1 MWFVVRVQTGRE
13 EQVNKMLAERAGAAG
28 MDGKILEVLVPT
40 ERISEIKGGNK
51 QIRERKI
58 YPGYILMNIEV
69 AEGEEIAEDVWYFI
83 RSIPCL
89 GDFVGP
95 GRKPVPMAQH
105 EIDRVLAEVRSQEE
119 KPKIPVPFKKG
130 DGVRINEG
138 PFENFDGNVVDVNP
152 EKGLVKVV
160 INIFGRSTPV
170 ELEYWQV
177 EPV

>member
-13 EQVNKMLAERAGAAG
+13 EQVNDTINERSKAEG
-28 MDGKILEVLVPT
+28 MSEKIREVLVPT
-40 ERISEIKGGNK
+40 ERISEIKGGTK

-58 YPGYILMNIEV
+58 YPGYILMDIETDKDGKV
-69 AEGEEIAEDVWYFI
+69 PEDVWYFV
-83 RSIPCL
+83 RGIPCL

-105 EIDRVLAEVRSQEE
+105 EIDRVLSEVRSQEE
-119 KPKIPVPFKKG
+119 KPKVTVPFKKG
-130 DGVRINEG
+130 DNVRINEG
-138 PFENFDGNVVDVNP
+138 PFENFDGNVVDVNL

-177 EPV
+177 EVS

>member
-1 MWFVVRVQTGRE
+1 MNE
-13 EQVNKMLAERAGAAG
+13 MLDERAKAAG

-69 AEGEEIAEDVWYFI
+69 GESEEIPEDVWYFI

-95 GRKPVPMAQH
+95 NRQPVPMAQH

-119 KPKIPVPFKKG
+119 KPKIPVPFAKG
-130 DGVRINEG
+130 DSVRINDG
-138 PFENFDGNVVDVNP
+138 PFENFDGNVVDVNL

-160 INIFGRSTPV
+160 VNIFGRSTPI

-177 EPV
+177 ESV